1 MNNALLYMNLQ
12 LKHRFWLE
20 TEQGKFL
27 GHGRIELL
35 ELIEEHG
42 SINKA
47 ALAMN
52 MAYRKAWGLCQ
63 EMNQY
68 ADKPLI
74 IQKKGGKSGG
84 GTRLTA
90 EGKNAITTF
99 KKLEKSF
106 KDFAKEASK
115 QLNF

>member
-1 MNNALLYMNLQ
+1 MNLQ

-47 ALAMN
+47 ALVMN

-63 EMNQY
+63 EMNAY

-84 GTRLTA
+84 GTQLTL
-90 EGKNAITTF
+90 EGKNAIILY
-99 KKLEKSF
+99 KKLDSAFQEF
-106 KDFAKEASK
+106 VKEASEHLIF
-115 QLNF
+115 QS